1 MSVGGVCALIGEA
14 FYLAGGEG
22 AVLVQPCYDME
33 AYGMAYPVGYEGL
46 LAGAVNADA
55 APAYLSAAP
64 CAQGLVE
71 GVLLVAEAA
80 AYVGLYYPYI
90 RPGAAQRLSH
100 NTADYMGYL
109 GGSDHGKPAVLLVC
123 KAAVVLYVA
132 VLYGGRLIPAL
143 DLDKAGLLYSLG
155 VVALLNGGVLEYVIR
170 AAIVELWGAVL
181 HGLLNVKHEGQL
193 LVFHLQGADALIGGD
208 LILGYNHGNVVA
220 VVAHVAVKQKPVLY
234 VLMPRVHAPGMAGG
248 GKGYI
253 RHVEAGE
260 HLYDAGYFLRTGG
273 IYILYEAVGD
283 GGVLYAHIQRVA
295 RHTVLVVFG
304 AAGHLVEGVH
314 AHFTPADQVLGLNGI
329 IILIHDLSSLSL
341 FITCPP
347 YH

>member
-1 MSVGGVCALIGEA
+1 M
-14 FYLAGGEG
+14 
-22 AVLVQPCYDME
+22 
-33 AYGMAYPVGYEGL
+33 
-46 LAGAVNADA
+46 
-55 APAYLSAAP
+55 
-64 CAQGLVE
+64 
-71 GVLLVAEAA
+71 
-80 AYVGLYYPYI
+80 
-90 RPGAAQRLSH
+90 
-100 NTADYMGYL
+100 
-109 GGSDHGKPAVLLVC
+109 
-123 KAAVVLYVA
+123 A

-193 LVFHLQGADALIGGD
+193 LVFHLQGADALIGGH
-208 LILGYNHGNVVA
+208 LILGYNHGDVVA
-220 VVAHVAVKQKPVLY
+220 VVAHVAVEQKPVLN

-347 YH
+347 YP